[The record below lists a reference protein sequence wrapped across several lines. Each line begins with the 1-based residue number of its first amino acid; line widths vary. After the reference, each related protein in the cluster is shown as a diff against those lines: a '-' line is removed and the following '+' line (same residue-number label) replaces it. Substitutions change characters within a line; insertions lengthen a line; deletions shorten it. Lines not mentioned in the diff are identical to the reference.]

1 MPIGLTPGQVYV
13 GYWILINKHHIIL
26 LLLLVLWIR
35 VYPRGTET
43 HWINLWIVFGRL
55 LVIYINNCY
64 LNFNIILCINTLTA

>member
-1 MPIGLTPGQVYV
+1 MF
-13 GYWILINKHHIIL
+13 
-26 LLLLVLWIR
+26 LLLVLWIR